1 MPAEQQVGRQHDD
14 HLGHAVRQ
22 ELACDE
28 QARADQDLRERV
40 AVALFLLVLG
50 RDDAGLALNGFTDL
64 TDLGE
69 QGVRV
74 FAGHA
79 QLFGL
84 IDQHALVHAVELAD
98 LVLHF
103 GRAVRAAEVL
113 DGVYALI
120 ALAVVPGRGRDD
132 FGLAFD
138 GPADLAD
145 PGEQGVR
152 VFAGHT
158 QLPGLID
165 QHAVVHAVELADL
178 VLHFGGAVRAA
189 EVLHRVDALDAVR
202 ARRVVVLM
210 PVVVMVMAA
219 AAGTVVM
226 MVVFVLMVVMAA
238 AALAVVMMMLVLMVV
253 MTAGAFAVVMVLV
266 LMVVMAAG
274 AFAVVMVLV
283 LMVVVVAGTFTIV
296 VMMIV
301 IFDDFI
307 MIVANVFFYIR
318 VLCIMVVMMP

>member
-1 MPAEQQVGRQHDD
+1 M
-14 HLGHAVRQ
+14 
-22 ELACDE
+22 
-28 QARADQDLRERV
+28 
-40 AVALFLLVLG
+40 LLLILG
-50 RDDAGLALNGFTDL
+50 RDDAGLALDGFTDL
-64 TDLGE
+64 ADPGE

-74 FAGHA
+74 LAGHT

-84 IDQHALVHAVELAD
+84 VDQHALVHAVELAD

-113 DGVYALI
+113 DGVHALI
-120 ALAVVPGRGRDD
+120 ALAVVPGRGCDD
-132 FGLAFD
+132 FGFALDGLADF
-138 GPADLAD
+138 AD

-152 VFAGHT
+152 VFAGHA
-158 QLPGLID
+158 QLAGLVD

-189 EVLHRVDALDAVR
+189 EVLHRIDALDAVR
-202 ARRVVVLM
+202 ARRVVVLVLM
-210 PVVVMVMAA
+210 VIMAAGTFAVVMVM
-219 AAGTVVM
+219 
-226 MVVFVLMVVMAA
+226 FVLMVVVAA
-238 AALAVVMMMLVLMVV
+238 AALAVVMMM
-253 MTAGAFAVVMVLV
+253 LV

-301 IFDDFI
+301 IFGDFI
-307 MIVANVFFYIR
+307 IIVVNMI
-318 VLCIMVVMMP
+318 